1 MRDDS
6 ERERVN
12 ETGFDKMKK
21 KKKQVVPY
29 RSELDDGGDVERVEL
44 ERNER

>member
-1 MRDDS
+1 M
-6 ERERVN
+6 RVN
-12 ETGFDKMKK
+12 ETGFDKMKKRKRK

>member
-1 MRDDS
+1 MT
-6 ERERVN
+6 VN

-21 KKKQVVPY
+21 KKKKKQVVPY
-29 RSELDDGGDVERVEL
+29 QSELDNGDDVERVEL